1 MNKNSNETI
10 VLTLSF
16 LLTAGLAGGTLWM
29 FRQSFSR
36 LGKLDN
42 SSNSS
47 NTQTSQP
54 PAPNPVQSAPAPPAP
69 NPVQSAPA
77 QAQNQGQSTPTGIF
91 NYGGSTTWAPIRGV
105 ADPEFPRDYPGI
117 QLRYVDPIGRTPGSG
132 TGIQMVIDRQ
142 LSFSQ
147 SSRALNDKDQEK
159 ARLRGFKLIQR
170 DVAIDGLAV
179 AVNHDLPVKGIT
191 VDQLRDIYL
200 GKIRNWRELG
210 GPDLEIIPYSRRLSD
225 GGTVEFFW
233 EYVLDKKD
241 FGENVKFIYST
252 TPALREVSKNRGGI
266 YYATAPEIVPQCTIK
281 PFPIGRTKGNYVPPY
296 ADPYIPPDRCPQER
310 NSINFSAFRNGDYP
324 ITRKLFVITRD
335 ENNIDRQVGDLYTD
349 WLLSPKGQELI
360 AKSGYVPLR

>member
-16 LLTAGLAGGTLWM
+16 LLTAGLAGGALWM
-29 FRQSFSR
+29 FRESFSR
-36 LGKLDN
+36 LGKTDSPPIQN
-42 SSNSS
+42 SQTP
-47 NTQTSQP
+47 TQTIDQAPPIPPAQNPAQP
-54 PAPNPVQSAPAPPAP
+54 PPPI
-69 NPVQSAPA
+69 
-77 QAQNQGQSTPTGIF
+77 QAQNSGQSSPSTPTGIF

-147 SSRALNDKDQEK
+147 SSRSLNDKDQEK

-170 DVAIDGLAV
+170 DVGIDGLAV
-179 AVNHDLPVKGIT
+179 AVNHDLPVQGIT
-191 VDQLRDIYL
+191 VEELRDIYL

-210 GPDLEIIPYSRRLSD
+210 GPDLAIIPYSRRLSD

-233 EYVLDKKD
+233 EYVLDKQD
-241 FGENVKFIYST
+241 FGGNVKFIYST

-266 YYATAPEIVPQCTIK
+266 YYATAPEVVPQCTVK
-281 PFPIGRTKGNYVPPY
+281 PLPIGRTKGNYIPPY
-296 ADPYIPPDRCPQER
+296 ALPYIPPDRCPQER
-310 NSINFSAFRNGDYP
+310 NSLNFTAFRNGDYP

-335 ENNIDRQVGDLYTD
+335 ENNIDRQVGDLYAD